1 MPNDQAFEI
10 RHNGVPRTYRD
21 RKDVAYEAARFA
33 KCSHPADI
41 IEIVECAT
49 GSKVIM
55 LADGRTG

>member
-1 MPNDQAFEI
+1 MPNDQGFEI

-33 KCSHPADI
+33 KSSHPADI

-55 LADGRTG
+55 LPDGRTG